1 MSSTNAYTH
10 TDELCSYT
18 LRYSLKLS
26 LSLSLLAFA
35 NGMCTQSNHVSAITD
50 IVSHKTWMKAE
61 HNWQL
66 RLRWKKKKGVKG
78 ENHTK
83 NAMKREND
91 MFGGITFGFGEGII
105 QLEWFCFAS
114 IRCLDRFICGFYLAM
129 RSFRNTNVL
138 SCGHTYDHT
147 MLFFNA
153 INSFTLLFPISHTLF
168 LCYTLCLCIISVND
182 SFVWFVCL
190 CVCVFVRSCSLANG
204 WI

>member
-138 SCGHTYDHT
+138 SRGHTYDRT
-147 MLFFNA
+147 A
-153 INSFTLLFPISHTLF
+153 ISSMQSTLSHFYSLYSIHSFSVTHSVYVLYLLMIRS
-168 LCYTLCLCIISVND
+168 CGSY
-182 SFVWFVCL
+182 
-190 CVCVFVRSCSLANG
+190 VCVFVFLCALAL
-204 WI
+204 